1 MIFVLTIFLG
11 ILIIEV
17 AVIGEFVADLKRT
30 FDEILDILE
39 VMEAD
44 QKWEVKRK

>member
-1 MIFVLTIFLG
+1 MIYVLTVFVG

-30 FDEILDILE
+30 FDEILDVLD

-44 QKWEVKRK
+44 SKREVKRK

>member
-1 MIFVLTIFLG
+1 MIYVLTVFVG

-30 FDEILDILE
+30 FDEILDVLD

-44 QKWEVKRK
+44 SKGEVKRK